1 MQESR
6 HAVEELI
13 TANKNLPCSPDVQ
26 KAIRSGLAGGCF
38 ALLQRQS
45 SYACVSMRIACRA
58 KYTTITNEAERMRVI
73 DEATEGIETLW
84 MSAINAAKA
93 YIFTEVNAKLAF
105 KDGTDPAALNILL
118 SKRYEA
124 ALAEA
129 PQNLNWSAQSN

>member
-1 MQESR
+1 
-6 HAVEELI
+6 
-13 TANKNLPCSPDVQ
+13 
-26 KAIRSGLAGGCF
+26 
-38 ALLQRQS
+38 
-45 SYACVSMRIACRA
+45 MRIACRA